1 MAKRKSRSIKAKTPV
16 DSALEI
22 ARNAIPKKPVSTMG
36 ERTVPAALKWGKGI
50 PLDKLAYLNDDEMAL
65 VQANRMF
72 KGKRKY
78 RGIPAFPDPG
88 DTAAGDPSGSDGPTY
103 GGGGG
108 SDSGAGGDGGM
119 GSYGGGDGGEGAG
132 TGGGSDSGSGDTSPA
147 GPGGV
152 GGVQSS
158 KDTGATSTSPS
169 GTGGTSPGDTK
180 TTTTGPSTGPTD
192 QPARSETS
200 YSQPATTPPA
210 APSPT
215 GSFQSPGGYDPT
227 STAPST
233 EATNAALNRIAEGS
247 SVLSSP
253 YSYDPGLQ
261 KIPDRIAP
269 VNYGQQPTVDM
280 PDTTGANSPLSDPTL
295 DQYDRSAYDAG
306 LSQNQVAAVNAAN
319 QAALD
324 ARYVGSDLDAPV
336 PGSGLTPPS
345 YSDPNMV
352 GPAPR
357 ETSLISAREPT
368 DYVGSTTQQAAIDN
382 ALKIATN
389 PNVTPAAVSQ
399 VPTVSLSNL
408 ADPNLRE
415 AADKSF
421 ATDNKWRGLS
431 TYGSLNTPQETA
443 MSQPTVA
450 SSSYT
455 PTTVT
460 SSAYAQPDL
469 PESARNYAFNNPN
482 SSWNSLRGYGAIR
495 STPQTMAAMS
505 QNQPVM
511 GADTTVPPTTT
522 ADITN
527 PYYSSPAQQ
536 AADVRRTIAL
546 AQGPAVAPT
555 EINIPGGDLS
565 VAPAQQQAA
574 IDNAVKIASN
584 SPPTRGLLQPQD
596 QSPAVVAAGVA
607 PEETTG
613 EFDYD
618 PAQDPANYMQPIYPG
633 DESGPGYFT
642 PEERQAYLASIQGT
656 RSSERLPYYEP
667 VAQRDDGD
675 EKEPPHRRRP
685 RRPAPYVYRDYMY
698 TNYPDNLPPADP
710 DIINF
715 NNYNQNLNRGG
726 RIGDSV
732 DAALRIAK
740 SKLL

>member
-1 MAKRKSRSIKAKTPV
+1 MAKRKSRSIKRKTPV
-16 DSALEI
+16 DAALEI
-22 ARNAIPKKPVSTMG
+22 ARNAIPKKPVATKG
-36 ERTVPAALKWGKGI
+36 KRTVPAALDWGDGI

-65 VQANRMF
+65 VQAKRLF
-72 KGKRKY
+72 KEPRSY
-78 RGIPAFPDPG
+78 NGIPAFPDPG
-88 DTAAGDPSGSDGPTY
+88 DTAAGDTGQGTSSSEGLGNNVSTGNTDSNDVGST
-103 GGGGG
+103 
-108 SDSGAGGDGGM
+108 
-119 GSYGGGDGGEGAG
+119 
-132 TGGGSDSGSGDTSPA
+132 
-147 GPGGV
+147 
-152 GGVQSS
+152 QSS
-158 KDTGATSTSPS
+158 DNQTNTASTGNDVGSIQSSNDTGATSTSPS
-169 GTGGTSPGDTK
+169 GTGSTSSGETK

-200 YSQPATTPPA
+200 YSQPATT
-210 APSPT
+210 APVSSPT
-215 GSFQSPGGYDPT
+215 GSLQGPGGYDPA

-233 EATNAALNRIAEGS
+233 EETNIALNRIAEGS
-247 SVLSSP
+247 SVLNNP
-253 YSYDPGLQ
+253 YSYNPVQ
-261 KIPDRIAP
+261 KTPDRVAP
-269 VNYGQQPTVDM
+269 VNYNQQPTVDM
-280 PDTTGANSPLSDPTL
+280 PDTTGAPSPLSDPTL
-295 DQYDRSAYDAG
+295 DQYDRSAYDTG

-345 YSDPNMV
+345 YSDPSMV

-368 DYVGSTTQQAAIDN
+368 DYVGPTTQQAAIDN

-399 VPTVSLSNL
+399 PAIPADYSNPPVYTPSSTGITPVYPGQQYDTTILKDVPYSNVPSDTGIRKTVNPYAPTGEAVASATTPEINAPVGYTPSDMRGNTRGIGQLNGPNQGLGYNL
-408 ADPNLRE
+408 ATPSS
-415 AADKSF
+415 AA
-421 ATDNKWRGLS
+421 
-431 TYGSLNTPQETA
+431 
-443 MSQPTVA
+443 PTVA
-450 SSSYT
+450 ST
-455 PTTVT
+455 PSV
-460 SSAYAQPDL
+460 
-469 PESARNYAFNNPN
+469 
-482 SSWNSLRGYGAIR
+482 
-495 STPQTMAAMS
+495 
-505 QNQPVM
+505 
-511 GADTTVPPTTT
+511 TT
-522 ADITN
+522 ANATN
-527 PYYSSPAQQ
+527 PYYSSPSQQ

-642 PEERQAYLASIQGT
+642 PEERQAYLDSIQGT
-656 RSSERLPYYEP
+656 RSSERLPEYVP
-667 VAQRDDGD
+667 QTTRPDDTN
-675 EKEPPHRRRP
+675 KEDKPNKKPRPIRKPRPYRPH
-685 RRPAPYVYRDYMY
+685 DYTY
-698 TNYPDNLPPADP
+698 NNYANLGAGHGADP
-710 DIINF
+710 DIIAF
-715 NNYNQNLNRGG
+715 NKYNQNLNRGG

-732 DAALRIAK
+732 EAALRIAK

>member
-1 MAKRKSRSIKAKTPV
+1 
-16 DSALEI
+16 
-22 ARNAIPKKPVSTMG
+22 MG

-280 PDTTGANSPLSDPTL
+280 PDTTGAPSPLSDPTL
-295 DQYDRSAYDAG
+295 NQYDRSAYDAG
-306 LSQNQVAAVNAAN
+306 LSSNQVAALNAAN

-324 ARYVGSDLDAPV
+324 ARYVGSDLAAPV
-336 PGSGLTPPS
+336 PSSGLTPPS
-345 YSDPNMV
+345 YSDPSMV

-389 PNVTPAAVSQ
+389 PNVTPAAASQ

-443 MSQPTVA
+443 MSQASAGPPSLEGPNRGLGYNPTQPGNAPTDVA
-450 SSSYT
+450 NPPSVSSI
-455 PTTVT
+455 
-460 SSAYAQPDL
+460 
-469 PESARNYAFNNPN
+469 N
-482 SSWNSLRGYGAIR
+482 
-495 STPQTMAAMS
+495 
-505 QNQPVM
+505 
-511 GADTTVPPTTT
+511 
-522 ADITN
+522 N
-527 PYYSSPAQQ
+527 PYYSSPARQ
-536 AADVRRTIAL
+536 AADIRRAVAL
-546 AQGPAVAPT
+546 AQGPAPAPT
-555 EINIPGGDLS
+555 IINIPGGELPS
-565 VAPAQQQAA
+565 TTNYGPIVAPAGDPYNQRYAA
-574 IDNAVKIASN
+574 TANYLGQVPTTRPEYTIAS
-584 SPPTRGLLQPQD
+584 SGPPTRGLLQPQS
-596 QSPAVVAAGVA
+596 QSPDVVAAGVT
-607 PEETTG
+607 PEETPG

-618 PAQDPANYMQPIYPG
+618 PAKDPANYMQPIYPG

-642 PEERQAYLASIQGT
+642 PEERQAYLAGIQGT
-656 RSSERLPYYEP
+656 RSSEHLPYVEP
-667 VAQRDDGD
+667 VSQRDENDD
-675 EKEPPHRRRP
+675 RENRPHRRHP

-698 TNYPDNLPPADP
+698 TDYPDNLPPADP
-710 DIINF
+710 NIINF

-732 DAALRIAK
+732 EAALRIAK

>member
-280 PDTTGANSPLSDPTL
+280 PDTTGAPSPLSDPTL
-295 DQYDRSAYDAG
+295 DQYDRSAYDTG

-345 YSDPNMV
+345 YSDPSMV

-399 VPTVSLSNL
+399 PAIPADYSNPPVYTPSSTGITPVYPGQQYDTTILKDVPYSNVPSDTGIRKTVNPYTSTGEAVASATTPEMNAPVGYMPSDMRGNTRGISQLNG
-408 ADPNLRE
+408 PNQGLGYNP
-415 AADKSF
+415 
-421 ATDNKWRGLS
+421 ATPSS
-431 TYGSLNTPQETA
+431 TA
-443 MSQPTVA
+443 PTVA
-450 SSSYT
+450 ST
-455 PTTVT
+455 P
-460 SSAYAQPDL
+460 
-469 PESARNYAFNNPN
+469 
-482 SSWNSLRGYGAIR
+482 
-495 STPQTMAAMS
+495 
-505 QNQPVM
+505 PV
-511 GADTTVPPTTT
+511 TT
-522 ADITN
+522 ANATN

-536 AADVRRTIAL
+536 ATDVRRTIAL

-565 VAPAQQQAA
+565 VSPAQQQAA
-574 IDNAVKIASN
+574 IDNAVKIAS
-584 SPPTRGLLQPQD
+584 SGPPTRGLLQPQG
-596 QSPAVVAAGVA
+596 QSPDVVAAGVT

-618 PAQDPANYMQPIYPG
+618 PAQDPANYMQPVYPG

-642 PEERQAYLASIQGT
+642 PEERQAYLDSIQGT
-656 RSSERLPYYEP
+656 RSSEHLPYVEP
-667 VAQRDDGD
+667 VSQRDENDD
-675 EKEPPHRRRP
+675 RENRPHRRHP

-698 TNYPDNLPPADP
+698 TDYPDNLPPADP
-710 DIINF
+710 NIINF

-732 DAALRIAK
+732 EAALRIAK